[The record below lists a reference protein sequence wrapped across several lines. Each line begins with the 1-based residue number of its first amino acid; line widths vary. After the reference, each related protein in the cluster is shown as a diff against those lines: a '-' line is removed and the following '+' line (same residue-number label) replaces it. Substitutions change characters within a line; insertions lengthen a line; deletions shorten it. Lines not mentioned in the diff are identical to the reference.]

1 MLRAAALGCSLLF
14 VACAPQQVTVVMNA
28 QNNSGQSGVAT
39 LTDLGGTTRVV
50 ILIRKSE
57 FGEKQPT
64 HLHNGRC
71 GEIGPR
77 QDTSS
82 RGKTIGLASIAP
94 ADPSMMIDI
103 PATDGGYGASS
114 SDVDLT
120 MKEITNGDWVIN
132 VHDAADFALYVS
144 CGNIN

>member
-1 MLRAAALGCSLLF
+1 MLRATALGCCLLF
-14 VACAPQQVTVVMNA
+14 AACAPQQVTVVMNA

-50 ILIRKSE
+50 IRIRPSE
-57 FGEKQPT
+57 FGEKQPA

-77 QDTSS
+77 QDLSA
-82 RGKTIGLASIAP
+82 RGKTIGLPSLAP
-94 ADPSMMIDI
+94 S
-103 PATDGGYGASS
+103 DGGDGASS
-114 SDVDLT
+114 ADVDLT

-132 VHDAADFALYVS
+132 VHDALDFSLYVS

>member
-1 MLRAAALGCSLLF
+1 MLRAAALGCSLF
-14 VACAPQQVTVVMNA
+14 FAGCAPPQVTVVMNA
-28 QNNSGQSGVAT
+28 QNNSGQSGVAA
-39 LTDLGGTTRVV
+39 LTDLGGTTRVE

-57 FGEKQPT
+57 FGEKQPA

-77 QDTSS
+77 QDLSS
-82 RGKTIGLASIAP
+82 RGKTIGLASVAP
-94 ADPSMMIDI
+94 A
-103 PATDGGYGASS
+103 ADGGYGASS

-120 MKEITNGDWVIN
+120 LKEITNGDWVIN